1 MNEKWNFMTKH
12 ALDVHHTVYGS
23 SCRVK
28 TPMFRRPLAL
38 GAAGGSLSSLALR
51 LLTESV
57 SSVVDPSLPV
67 PLPDLSCACPT
78 SLDLPATGLDLRSL
92 LIGLVV
98 GLSLG
103 PLLELLLVVRHWWTS
118 LIRRQLQS
126 LARGLRP
133 LYREL

>member
-1 MNEKWNFMTKH
+1 
-12 ALDVHHTVYGS
+12 
-23 SCRVK
+23 
-28 TPMFRRPLAL
+28 MFRRPLAL

-57 SSVVDPSLPV
+57 SSDVDPSLPV

>member
-1 MNEKWNFMTKH
+1 MTKH